1 LKPFCWLDE
10 TILKHRPRTAGF
22 ANGGG
27 TGGFPMFELMSAFI
41 AAFSASIFLAHAV
54 EAYLA
59 Q

>member
-1 LKPFCWLDE
+1 MKPFSRRHE
-10 TILKHRPRTAGF
+10 TIPKGRAFNRFET
-22 ANGGG
+22 GGG

-41 AAFSASIFLAHAV
+41 AAFSASIFLAHTV